1 MTKRRTAGDP
11 RRPARP
17 DGGGRR
23 RADPRAEPNVTVE
36 GRRAV
41 AELLRAGRR
50 RTVEVLVAETVT
62 PSDAVAEIVAL
73 ASAAGVPVRR
83 VPRARIQALA
93 GTEAPQGV
101 VAVAEPLPEAD
112 LEQLAR
118 VVPGQ
123 PAPLLV
129 VLDGVTDPHNLGA
142 VMRSALC
149 AGATGVV
156 VGRHRSASV
165 GPVATKVAAGA
176 AEWLPVAVA
185 AGIPG
190 AVASLRS
197 AGVWAVGLDAGAD
210 RSLWDLD
217 LGDQPVALVLGSEG
231 RGLSRLSAKR
241 CDVVVGV
248 PMLGPLGSLNV
259 AAAGTLA
266 CFEVARRRQRG

>member
-1 MTKRRTAGDP
+1 
-11 RRPARP
+11 
-17 DGGGRR
+17 
-23 RADPRAEPNVTVE
+23 VTVE